1 MSEIRVAAPMG
12 QTSVEQQTLG
22 QLVASASRDLS
33 QLIHAEI
40 ELAKSELRVDAK
52 RAGVGA
58 GMFGGAGFL
67 LLVAALFLSVA
78 LAFGLAGLGLP
89 LGVGFL
95 IVGVLYLIVA
105 GVFGLLGLRTVKRIS
120 PPRRTIKTVKDDIA
134 WLKHPTTPDGVPGG
148 STARS

>member
-1 MSEIRVAAPMG
+1 MTEIRVAAVGETP
-12 QTSVEQQTLG
+12 VEQQTLG

-40 ELAKSELRVDAK
+40 ELAKAELRVDAK

-58 GMFGGAGFL
+58 GLFGGAGFL
-67 LLVAALFLSVA
+67 LLFATLFLSVA
-78 LAFGLAGLGLP
+78 LAYAIAALGLP

-95 IVGVLYLIVA
+95 IVGVLYLVA
-105 GVFGLLGLRTVKRIS
+105 AGLFALFGLRTVKRIS

-134 WLKHPTTPDGVPGG
+134 WIKHPTSPDGVPGG
-148 STARS
+148 SSTRS